1 MPNGVRLFLVYAGAI
16 LALIGLTMPLVIDQA
31 IEAPVSPIGIVY
43 MLLLAYSIFTI
54 TLVLQRKQAAYPLAL
69 GLATLSLP
77 LVPIVFLSPAGLPG
91 AVIALALAV
100 ILLWGLTRRST
111 KGGSSSRDTNPI
123 TRSPVSKKSRTFQ
136 PPTTSGGTATGSPTP
151 ATTQSAVGRR
161 RPGRCQRP

>member
-1 MPNGVRLFLVYAGAI
+1 MGPRDVNTVSHAPSPLGRGRVRAPGVRSRAMLQQLRVMPNGVRLFLVYAGAI
-16 LALIGLTMPLVIDQA
+16 LALIGVTMPLVIDQA

-111 KGGSSSRDTNPI
+111 KGWFVEP
-123 TRSPVSKKSRTFQ
+123 
-136 PPTTSGGTATGSPTP
+136 
-151 ATTQSAVGRR
+151 
-161 RPGRCQRP
+161 

>member
-1 MPNGVRLFLVYAGAI
+1 MLRQLRLMPNGVRLFLIYAGAI
-16 LALIGLTMPLVIDQA
+16 LALIGVTLPLVIDQA

-69 GLATLSLP
+69 GLATLSVP
-77 LVPIVFLSPAGLPG
+77 VVPIVFLSPAGFPG

-111 KGGSSSRDTNPI
+111 KEWFVEP
-123 TRSPVSKKSRTFQ
+123 
-136 PPTTSGGTATGSPTP
+136 
-151 ATTQSAVGRR
+151 
-161 RPGRCQRP
+161 